1 MLTRD
6 HAIEDIARVPIA
18 SDLRRV
24 VCERAKIST
33 FAMSCL
39 HEAAHLQ
46 NGSACEPRHAY
57 TRGPVLTRGLV
68 RVDSSTIERVI
79 GRSHE
84 VVIGPPPVKPIKS
97 KLSIERPKERPKHQ
111 KKPCGRH

>member
-1 MLTRD
+1 MFAQD
-6 HAIEDIARVPIA
+6 HAIEDVAILPIA
-18 SDLRRV
+18 ADLRRV

-46 NGSACEPRHAY
+46 NGSACEPGHAY

-68 RVDSSTIERVI
+68 RVDSSTIERMI
-79 GRSHE
+79 GRNHE
-84 VVIGPPPVKPIKS
+84 ATHA
-97 KLSIERPKERPKHQ
+97 RF
-111 KKPCGRH
+111 KKNGMCGL